1 MRCLAGRLT
10 RYAIV
15 ITMTLMV
22 FGCKGHTPPT
32 NFYTLT
38 PISVTQD
45 LNSEGAAFKDFQIGI
60 GPVAFPKVLDRP
72 QIVTRPA
79 PGRLEMAEFRRWG
92 GYFKDDF
99 LSVLASNISTLL
111 GTDQVFVFPWPGSL
125 KPSYQIEIEVYR
137 FDGKLG
143 DSVVLNVGWILK
155 TSDPDQAV
163 SLKRSTIVQPVTG
176 DDYDALVAAKNGA
189 LEKFSHMIL
198 DELKKAM

>member
-22 FGCKGHTPPT
+22 FGCKGHTPPV

-38 PISVTQD
+38 PIPVTQGPD
-45 LNSEGAAFKDFQIGI
+45 TEGSALKDIQIGI

-79 PGRLEMAEFRRWG
+79 PGRLNMAEFQRWG

-99 LSVLASNISTLL
+99 VLVLASNISTLL
-111 GTDQVFVFPWPGSL
+111 GTDQVLIHPWPGSL

-155 TSDPDQAV
+155 TPDPARAV
-163 SLKRSTIVQPVTG
+163 SLKRSTIVQAVTG
-176 DDYDALVAAKNGA
+176 DDYDALIAAKNGA

-198 DELKKAM
+198 DELKKAK

>member
-1 MRCLAGRLT
+1 MRCLAGKFT

-15 ITMTLMV
+15 IIMILTF
-22 FGCKGHTPPT
+22 FGCKGRTPPI

-38 PISVTQD
+38 PIPVTQNPD
-45 LNSEGAAFKDFQIGI
+45 TGVAALNDIQIGI
-60 GPVAFPKVLDRP
+60 GPLAFPKILDRP

-79 PGRLEMAEFRRWG
+79 PGRLEMAEYRRWG

-99 LSVLASNISTLL
+99 MLVLASNISTLL
-111 GTDQVFVFPWPGSL
+111 GTDQVVVFPWPSSL

-155 TSDPDQAV
+155 TADSSQAMFF
-163 SLKRSTIVQPVTG
+163 KRSTIVQAVTG
-176 DDYDALVAAKNGA
+176 DDYDALIAAKNGA
-189 LEKFSHMIL
+189 LEKFSRIIL
-198 DELKKAM
+198 DELKKVI